1 MEWEF
6 TPAEVVQGKVDYG
19 LENFHADMLQEV
31 KLNMSNMES
40 TTPEQVFNVMY
51 ELCYWVATGNDYDE
65 FLSGLDQD
73 SFFPAFLGSIK
84 PHLAPNIEMLG
95 AILQRLIME
104 RVDEHGMSLEEAIKQ
119 VDELHSSI
127 VTRPV
132 LN

>member
-19 LENFHADMLQEV
+19 LENFRADMLQEV

-40 TTPEQVFNVMY
+40 VAPEQVFNIMY

-73 SFFPAFLGSIK
+73 SFFPAFLASIK
-84 PHLAPNIEMLG
+84 SHLSVNIEMLG
-95 AILQRLIME
+95 AILQRQIME
-104 RVDEHGMSLEEAIKQ
+104 LVEGQSIPLEDAIKQ
-119 VDELHSSI
+119 VDEMHRGI
-127 VTRPV
+127 VARPV

>member
-6 TPAEVVQGKVDYG
+6 TPAEVVQGNVDYS

-40 TTPEQVFNVMY
+40 MVPEQVFNVMY

-65 FLSGLDQD
+65 FLSGLDQE
-73 SFFPAFLGSIK
+73 SFFPAFLASIK
-84 PHLAPNIEMLG
+84 PHLEPNIEMLG
-95 AILQRLIME
+95 AILQRMIME
-104 RVDEHGMSLEEAIKQ
+104 RVDEHGMPLEEAIKQ